1 MVKGDKLWF
10 HGWSYRGDI
19 DGTIGEPSIV
29 RLLGRKMGIPVAQ
42 GEIPNRMSMFFNNAD
57 NTNVKR

>member
-29 RLLGRKMGIPVAQ
+29 RLLGRKMGIPVTQ
-42 GEIPNRMSMFFNNAD
+42 GEIPKP
-57 NTNVKR
+57 NVNVFQ